1 MPESSP
7 KQLYDE
13 QFNRFMSEIA
23 GSELADD
30 STTTEFKNFKLFS
43 EITVPAAA
51 EPDPI
56 PEPTTVQG
64 RILRGI
70 SRVWDN
76 ETTRVL
82 IKAGGA
88 FAGVATVA
96 YATIHKDHVLE
107 RQAYQQAQQTRIS

>member
-13 QFNRFMSEIA
+13 QFKRFMSEIA
-23 GSELADD
+23 GADLKD
-30 STTTEFKNFKLFS
+30 DTTSTEMKNFKLFS
-43 EITVPAAA
+43 EITVPAPV
-51 EPDPI
+51 EPDPT
-56 PEPTTVQG
+56 PEPTTVRG
-64 RILRGI
+64 KVLRGI

-107 RQAYQQAQQTRIS
+107 RQAYSQAQQTRIS